1 MGRRPC
7 HTRTTPD
14 GLTLLTAV
22 MRGPAEP
29 TEFDLEMARLG
40 LTGATEERLVA
51 SAALRA
57 WVQRWYRMKYVPEKL
72 LEKWG
77 LEPAERGI

>member
-1 MGRRPC
+1 MGRRPY

-14 GLTLLTAV
+14 GLILLTAV

-29 TEFDLEMARLG
+29 IEFDLEVARLG
-40 LTGATEERLVA
+40 LTGAAEERLAA
-51 SAALRA
+51 STALRA

-72 LEKWG
+72 LKMWG
-77 LEPAERGI
+77 MEQNDL